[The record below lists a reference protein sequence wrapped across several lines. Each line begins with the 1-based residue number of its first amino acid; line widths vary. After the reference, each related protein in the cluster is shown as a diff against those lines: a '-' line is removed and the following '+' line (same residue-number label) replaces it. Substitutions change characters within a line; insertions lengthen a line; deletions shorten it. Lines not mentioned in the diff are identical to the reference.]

1 MHRYRDV
8 DPEIRMASINSLGVW
23 ILSYP
28 SLFLQ
33 DLYLKYLGW
42 TLNDKVNYYLSCKMC
57 LLNFVFIRD
66 NVPSLFFCVERW
78 CEEKFCSCI
87 AKAV

>member
-8 DPEIRMASINSLGVW
+8 DPNIRMSCIQSLGVW

-28 SLFLQ
+28 TLFLQ

-42 TLNDKVNYYLSCKMC
+42 TLNDKVQFAN
-57 LLNFVFIRD
+57 
-66 NVPSLFFCVERW
+66 
-78 CEEKFCSCI
+78 
-87 AKAV
+87 